1 MKIKILTAALT
12 TALAFT
18 GLTATAQEDKKAK
31 EARKDA
37 AEAQKDLK
45 EARTDSAADYQS
57 FKKDAE
63 QKISDNK
70 KKIAVLKAKKASDNK
85 ETNEK
90 YNKKVA
96 ALEVKNTELK
106 DKIDR
111 CNETKTSMWTA
122 FKKEFN
128 HDMEELGKAFKDI
141 GVDNEK

>member
-1 MKIKILTAALT
+1 MKTKILTAALT
-12 TALAFT
+12 TMMT
-18 GLTATAQEDKKAK
+18 IVGLTAIAQEDKKAK

-45 EARTDSAADYQS
+45 EARTDSAADYQA

-63 QKISDNK
+63 LKISDNK
-70 KKIAVLKAKKASDNK
+70 KKIAALKAKKAGDNK

-111 CNETKTSMWTA
+111 CNDTKTSMWTS

-141 GVDNEK
+141 SVNNEK

>member
-1 MKIKILTAALT
+1 MKTRILTAVLT
-12 TALAFT
+12 TVMAFA
-18 GLTATAQEDKKAK
+18 GLTAIGQEDKKAK
-31 EARKDA
+31 EARKD
-37 AEAQKDLK
+37 EAKAK
-45 EARTDSAADYQS
+45 ADSAADFQA

-63 QKISDNK
+63 VKINENN

-96 ALEVKNTELK
+96 ALQVKNTELK

-111 CNETKTSMWTA
+111 CDETKTSMWTS

>member
-1 MKIKILTAALT
+1 MKTRILTAVLT
-12 TALAFT
+12 TVMAFA
-18 GLTATAQEDKKAK
+18 GLTAIGQEDKKAK
-31 EARKDA
+31 EARKDESKA
-37 AEAQKDLK
+37 KA
-45 EARTDSAADYQS
+45 DSAADFQA

-63 QKISDNK
+63 VKINENN

-96 ALEVKNTELK
+96 ALQVKNTELK

-111 CNETKTSMWTA
+111 CDETKTSMWTS